1 MNYKKLNIVIVS
13 TLALCF
19 TSLVLILLYL
29 SSVTA
34 NSFEKINELKQ
45 QRKNISYVLSGCYEL
60 EAAGRGYSITG
71 MSRVLDSYEET
82 KKNVVHRLIEYKDYL
97 SDKEQKLN
105 ESIENLANLRIKL
118 LDKQLVERKNDAFDY
133 RETFQEVIQ
142 NDVILDSLRKLINVE
157 QDFLDEEVLKAEKKL
172 KAFQNNTI
180 LVVVILTTVG
190 FFIILMVFFILRRKN
205 KENEVLAEDLK
216 MQKKLLNKAEDIT
229 KSGSWLWNLQTQEIQ
244 ATEGF
249 YKRYMIAFDET
260 ITVDLLESYYDPE
273 YKDEIKKTIS
283 NAVQTKSPLNFD
295 LPIILRNGK
304 RRILNVQGYYF
315 NLDGEDYYIG
325 ANWNVTKQRIQ
336 EEQLS

>member
-105 ESIENLANLRIKL
+105 ESIGIYFL
-118 LDKQLVERKNDAFDY
+118 LGLV
-133 RETFQEVIQ
+133 
-142 NDVILDSLRKLINVE
+142 
-157 QDFLDEEVLKAEKKL
+157 FLS
-172 KAFQNNTI
+172 FN
-180 LVVVILTTVG
+180 
-190 FFIILMVFFILRRKN
+190 FFLYV
-205 KENEVLAEDLK
+205 
-216 MQKKLLNKAEDIT
+216 
-229 KSGSWLWNLQTQEIQ
+229 
-244 ATEGF
+244 
-249 YKRYMIAFDET
+249 
-260 ITVDLLESYYDPE
+260 
-273 YKDEIKKTIS
+273 
-283 NAVQTKSPLNFD
+283 
-295 LPIILRNGK
+295 
-304 RRILNVQGYYF
+304 
-315 NLDGEDYYIG
+315 
-325 ANWNVTKQRIQ
+325 
-336 EEQLS
+336 